1 MDFNDTPAEAAFR
14 AEARRFLEA
23 NATRR
28 DREVP
33 QSRQRYEEDS
43 QALTRAKAWQ
53 AKKAAA
59 RFAGIMW
66 DEKWGGRGGTAIQQ
80 VIYNEEEAQF
90 DVPSGV
96 FGIGLGMCIPTMMAY
111 ATPSQLDRHVGP
123 ALRGEEIWCQ
133 LFSEPS
139 AGSDLAG
146 LRTRAAHDGD
156 HWIVNGQK
164 IWTSGAHYADY
175 GLLITRTDPS
185 KPKHGGLTAF
195 FLDMKSPGVE
205 VRRIRQISG
214 TSHFCE
220 VFFTDV
226 RIPDAQRLGAIN
238 DGWKV
243 ALTTLM
249 NERLAVGE
257 APRPNVGDL
266 LQLLRESEL
275 DGAPALRN
283 LAVRE
288 RLADWYVKA
297 QGLKY
302 TRCRT
307 MTRLSRGET
316 PGPEASIGKVVSVSQ
331 LQEIAAFG
339 MDLAGQAGAVMD
351 AALSPMQGWFQ
362 NAMLY
367 APGSRIAGGT
377 DEILRNIIAERVLGL
392 PGDVRVDKDVPF
404 NQQRVAKSA

>member
-23 NATRR
+23 NAPRR
-28 DREVP
+28 RNDVA
-33 QSRQRYEEDS
+33 QSRQRYAED
-43 QALTRAKAWQ
+43 ANGLVRAKDWQ
-53 AKKAAA
+53 RRKAEAGFAA
-59 RFAGIMW
+59 ITW
-66 DEKWGGRGGTAIQQ
+66 DKRWGGRGGTAMEQ

-90 DVPSGV
+90 DVNATV

-111 ATPSQLDRHVGP
+111 ATPAQLDRHVAP

-146 LRTRAAHDGD
+146 LRTRAERDRD
-156 HWIVNGQK
+156 DWVVNGQK
-164 IWTSGAHYADY
+164 IWTSGAHHSDY
-175 GLLITRTDPS
+175 GLLLTRTDPS
-185 KPKHGGLTAF
+185 APKHAGITAF
-195 FLDMKSPGVE
+195 FVDMKSPGVE

-226 RIPDAQRLGAIN
+226 RIPDAQRLGEIN
-238 DGWKV
+238 GGWKV

-249 NERLAVGE
+249 TERLAVGE
-257 APRPNVGDL
+257 APRPNIDDMLSLVRQSDV
-266 LQLLRESEL
+266 
-275 DGAPALRN
+275 DGVPALDHA
-283 LAVRE
+283 AVRD
-288 RLADWYVKA
+288 RLASWYVKS
-297 QGLKY
+297 QGVKY
-302 TRCRT
+302 TRMRT
-307 MTRLSRGET
+307 MTRLSRGQA
-316 PGPEASIGKVVSVSQ
+316 PGPEASVCKVVSIGL
-331 LQEIAAFG
+331 LQEMADFG

-351 AALSPMQGWFQ
+351 GDLAPMQGWFQ
-362 NAMLY
+362 TAMLY
-367 APGSRIAGGT
+367 APGSRVAGGT

-404 NQQRVAKSA
+404 NQVTKR